1 MFEPVDPA
9 RTGRVAFWDPAG
21 GTPPASP
28 GGEPG
33 EADLVVPDEDGFTVR
48 TVPVLRLTPARAL
61 PVFLHARRTTTT
73 APATAAPPASA
84 APATTAAAAP
94 ATATTSAPTWPP
106 APATTA
112 TATATATT
120 EPSAPTA
127 PLTASTSAIR
137 HHRPRIH
144 PRRDPRRPD
153 RPGGRRRT
161 ALKRYGGCRSGAL
174 TSPYNLPGSWL
185 ILVCDRP
192 AARARHAPLR
202 P

>member
-28 GGEPG
+28 GVEPG

-61 PVFLHARRTTTT
+61 PVLLHARRTTTT

-94 ATATTSAPTWPP
+94 ATATTSAP
-106 APATTA
+106 ATTA
-112 TATATATT
+112 PA
-120 EPSAPTA
+120 SALSETLA
-127 PLTASTSAIR
+127 DLTG
-137 HHRPRIH
+137 PV
-144 PRRDPRRPD
+144 DD
-153 RPGGRRRT
+153 
-161 ALKRYGGCRSGAL
+161 
-174 TSPYNLPGSWL
+174 
-185 ILVCDRP
+185 DE
-192 AARARHAPLR
+192 LR
-202 P
+202 

>member
-94 ATATTSAPTWPP
+94 ATATTSAP
-106 APATTA
+106 ATT
-112 TATATATT
+112 T
-120 EPSAPTA
+120 P
-127 PLTASTSAIR
+127 ASTLAETLA
-137 HHRPRIH
+137 
-144 PRRDPRRPD
+144 D
-153 RPGGRRRT
+153 
-161 ALKRYGGCRSGAL
+161 L
-174 TSPYNLPGSWL
+174 TG
-185 ILVCDRP
+185 P
-192 AARARHAPLR
+192 ADDDELR
-202 P
+202 

>member
-1 MFEPVDPA
+1 MFEPGDPA
-9 RTGRVAFWDPAG
+9 RTGRVALRDPAG

-112 TATATATT
+112 TATATA
-120 EPSAPTA
+120 EPSATAA
-127 PLTASTSAIR
+127 PLTATTSA
-137 HHRPRIH
+137 PAT
-144 PRRDPRRPD
+144 
-153 RPGGRRRT
+153 T
-161 ALKRYGGCRSGAL
+161 APASTLAETLADL
-174 TSPYNLPGSWL
+174 TG
-185 ILVCDRP
+185 P
-192 AARARHAPLR
+192 ADDDELR
-202 P
+202 

>member
-33 EADLVVPDEDGFTVR
+33 EADLMVPDEDGFTVR

-61 PVFLHARRTTTT
+61 PVLLHARRTTTT

-94 ATATTSAPTWPP
+94 PRPPLPRPPPPPPHPPSPRPSPT
-106 APATTA
+106 
-112 TATATATT
+112 
-120 EPSAPTA
+120 
-127 PLTASTSAIR
+127 
-137 HHRPRIH
+137 
-144 PRRDPRRPD
+144 
-153 RPGGRRRT
+153 
-161 ALKRYGGCRSGAL
+161 
-174 TSPYNLPGSWL
+174 
-185 ILVCDRP
+185 
-192 AARARHAPLR
+192 
-202 P
+202 